1 MAKSTELFLSYIFN
15 MRPVKKRLRKTG
27 KNHIMAKTMAVN
39 AGSSS
44 LKFQLLE
51 MPAEQVIAQGVIE
64 RIGMD
69 DAIVTIKYGSEVQG
83 ERLIG
88 NSEDDGHI
96 VILKD
101 GKGHKYENVLAIKD
115 HQQAINF
122 MLQKLTDLG
131 IIEDFNE
138 ITGVGHRVVAG
149 GEWFN
154 HSVVVTDAVL
164 EKIDRLAD
172 YAPLHNPANAMGIR
186 AFQKLLPNALSVAVF
201 DTSFH
206 QTMPEENYLYPLPY
220 EYYTR
225 YGARKY
231 GAHGTSHRYVAS
243 RAATMLKQPLESL
256 KLITLHLGAGVSITA
271 IKDGKSLDT
280 SMGFSPLAG
289 VAMATRSGDVDTS
302 LVYYIQER
310 EGLSNDEMLTIL
322 NKKSGLLGLS
332 TISSDMRDLLDVQ
345 DTNDHARLAVDI
357 FVNRIVKYVGQYI
370 AEMGGVDALVF
381 TAGIGENSSPIRK
394 RIIDRLVYFGIQL
407 DSVANEKRGEET
419 EISTKDSQVK
429 ALLIPTNE
437 ELMIARDVEA
447 LK

>member
-1 MAKSTELFLSYIFN
+1 
-15 MRPVKKRLRKTG
+15 
-27 KNHIMAKTMAVN
+27 MAKTMAVN

-69 DAIVTIKYGSEVQG
+69 DAIVTIKYGAEIVA
-83 ERLIG
+83 ERLVG
-88 NSEDDGHI
+88 HSDDDEDHI
-96 VILKD
+96 TITKD
-101 GKGHKYENVLAIKD
+101 GKGKKYENVVPIKD

-131 IIEDFNE
+131 IIEDFQE

-154 HSVVVTDAVL
+154 HSVVVTDEVL
-164 EKIDRLAD
+164 AKIDRLAD

-206 QTMPEENYLYPLPY
+206 QTMPDVNYLYSMPY

-231 GAHGTSHRYVAS
+231 GAHGTSHRYVSA
-243 RAATMLKQPLESL
+243 RAAAMLGKDLKDL
-256 KLITLHLGAGVSITA
+256 KLITLHLGAGASITA
-271 IKDGKSLDT
+271 IKDGKSFDT

-289 VAMATRSGDVDTS
+289 VTMATRAGDVDPS

-310 EGLSNDEMLTIL
+310 EGLTNDEMLNVL
-322 NKKSGLLGLS
+322 NKKSGLLGIS

-345 DTNDHARLAVDI
+345 DTNEHAKLAINI
-357 FVNRIVKYVGQYI
+357 FINRVIKYVGQYV
-370 AEMGGVDALVF
+370 AEMNGVDAIVF
-381 TAGIGENSSPIRK
+381 TAGIGENSVPVRK
-394 RIIDRLVYFGIQL
+394 MIVDKLSYFGIKL
-407 DSVANEKRGEET
+407 DNEKNNVRGEEV
-419 EISTKDSQVK
+419 EISTSDSKVK

-437 ELMIARDVEA
+437 ELMIARDVES
-447 LK
+447 LKG

>member
-1 MAKSTELFLSYIFN
+1 
-15 MRPVKKRLRKTG
+15 
-27 KNHIMAKTMAVN
+27 MAKTMAVN

-69 DAIVTIKYGSEVQG
+69 DAIVTIKYGAEIVA
-83 ERLIG
+83 ERLVG
-88 NSEDDGHI
+88 HSDDDEDHI
-96 VILKD
+96 TITKD
-101 GKGHKYENVLAIKD
+101 GKGKKYENVVPIKD

-131 IIEDFNE
+131 IIEDFQE

-154 HSVVVTDAVL
+154 HSVVVADEVL
-164 EKIDRLAD
+164 AKIDRLAD

-186 AFQKLLPNALSVAVF
+186 AFQKLLPDALSVAVF

-206 QTMPEENYLYPLPY
+206 QTMPDVNYLYSMPY

-231 GAHGTSHRYVAS
+231 GAHGTSHRYVSA
-243 RAATMLKQPLESL
+243 RAAAMLGKDLKDL
-256 KLITLHLGAGVSITA
+256 KLITLHLGAGASITA
-271 IKDGKSLDT
+271 IKDGKSFDT

-289 VAMATRSGDVDTS
+289 VTMATRAGDVDPS

-310 EGLSNDEMLTIL
+310 EGLTNDEMLNVL
-322 NKKSGLLGLS
+322 NKKSGLLGIS

-345 DTNDHARLAVDI
+345 DTNEHAKLAINI
-357 FVNRIVKYVGQYI
+357 FINRVIKYVGQYV
-370 AEMGGVDALVF
+370 AEMNGVDAIVF
-381 TAGIGENSSPIRK
+381 TAGIGENSVPVRK
-394 RIIDRLVYFGIQL
+394 MIVDKLSYFGIKL
-407 DSVANEKRGEET
+407 DNEKNNVRGEEV
-419 EISTKDSQVK
+419 EISTSDSKVK

-437 ELMIARDVEA
+437 ELMIARDVES
-447 LK
+447 LKG

>member
-1 MAKSTELFLSYIFN
+1 M
-15 MRPVKKRLRKTG
+15 
-27 KNHIMAKTMAVN
+27 
-39 AGSSS
+39 
-44 LKFQLLE
+44 
-51 MPAEQVIAQGVIE
+51 
-64 RIGMD
+64 
-69 DAIVTIKYGSEVQG
+69 
-83 ERLIG
+83 
-88 NSEDDGHI
+88 
-96 VILKD
+96 
-101 GKGHKYENVLAIKD
+101 
-115 HQQAINF
+115 
-122 MLQKLTDLG
+122 
-131 IIEDFNE
+131 
-138 ITGVGHRVVAG
+138 
-149 GEWFN
+149 
-154 HSVVVTDAVL
+154 TDAVL

-394 RIIDRLVYFGIQL
+394 RIIDRLAYFGIQL

>member
-1 MAKSTELFLSYIFN
+1 
-15 MRPVKKRLRKTG
+15 
-27 KNHIMAKTMAVN
+27 MAKTMAVN

-69 DAIVTIKYGSEVQG
+69 DAIVTIKYGSEV
-83 ERLIG
+83 ERLIDD
-88 NSEDDGHI
+88 SEDENHI
-96 VILKD
+96 TLSKNGKD
-101 GKGHKYENVLAIKD
+101 KKYENVLAIKD

-154 HSVVVTDAVL
+154 HSVVVNDSVL

-186 AFQKLLPNALSVAVF
+186 AFQKLLPDALSVAVF

-206 QTMPEENYLYPLPY
+206 QSMPEENYLYSLPY

-231 GAHGTSHRYVAS
+231 GAHGTSHRYVAM
-243 RAATMLKQPLESL
+243 RAAEMLGKDLKSL
-256 KLITLHLGAGVSITA
+256 KLITLHLGAGASITA

-289 VAMATRSGDVDTS
+289 VTMATRSGDVDPS

-310 EGLSNDEMLTIL
+310 EGLSNDDMLNIL

-345 DTNDHARLAVDI
+345 DTNDHARLAVKI
-357 FVNRIVKYVGQYI
+357 FINRIIKYIGQYI
-370 AEMGGVDALVF
+370 AEMGGVDAIVF
-381 TAGIGENSSPIRK
+381 TAGIGENSIPVRQA
-394 RIIDRLVYFGIQL
+394 IIDKLEYFDVSL
-407 DSVANEKRGEET
+407 DVEANKIRGKEV
-419 EISTKDSQVK
+419 EISTKSSRVK

-437 ELMIARDVEA
+437 ELMIARDVES

>member
-1 MAKSTELFLSYIFN
+1 
-15 MRPVKKRLRKTG
+15 
-27 KNHIMAKTMAVN
+27 MAKTMAVN

-69 DAIVTIKYGSEVQG
+69 DAIVTIKYGAEIVA
-83 ERLIG
+83 ERLVG
-88 NSEDDGHI
+88 HSDDDEDHI
-96 VILKD
+96 TITKD
-101 GKGHKYENVLAIKD
+101 GKGKKYENVVPIKD

-131 IIEDFNE
+131 IIEDFQE

-154 HSVVVTDAVL
+154 HSVVVTDEVL
-164 EKIDRLAD
+164 AKIDRLAD

-186 AFQKLLPNALSVAVF
+186 AFQKLLPDALAVAVF

-206 QTMPEENYLYPLPY
+206 QTMPDVNYLYSMPY

-231 GAHGTSHRYVAS
+231 GAHGTSHRYVSA
-243 RAATMLKQPLESL
+243 RAAAMLGKDLKDL
-256 KLITLHLGAGVSITA
+256 KLITLHLGAGASITA
-271 IKDGKSLDT
+271 IKDGKSFDT

-289 VAMATRSGDVDTS
+289 VTMATRAGDVDPS

-310 EGLSNDEMLTIL
+310 EGLTNDEMLNVL
-322 NKKSGLLGLS
+322 NKKSGLLGIS

-345 DTNDHARLAVDI
+345 DTNEHAKLAINI
-357 FVNRIVKYVGQYI
+357 FINRVIKYVGQYV
-370 AEMGGVDALVF
+370 AEMNGVDAIVF
-381 TAGIGENSSPIRK
+381 TAGIGENSVPVRK
-394 RIIDRLVYFGIQL
+394 MIVDKLSYFGIKL
-407 DSVANEKRGEET
+407 DNEKNNVRGEEV
-419 EISTKDSQVK
+419 EISTSDSKVK

-437 ELMIARDVEA
+437 ELMIARDVES
-447 LK
+447 LKGQA

>member
-1 MAKSTELFLSYIFN
+1 
-15 MRPVKKRLRKTG
+15 
-27 KNHIMAKTMAVN
+27 MAKTMAVN

-69 DAIVTIKYGSEVQG
+69 DAIVTIKYGSEIEV
-83 ERLIG
+83 ERLVG
-88 NSEDDGHI
+88 NSEDDEHI
-96 VILKD
+96 TFAKN
-101 GKGHKYENVLAIKD
+101 GKGKKYENVLAIKD

-131 IIEDFNE
+131 IIQDFNE

-154 HSVVVTDAVL
+154 HSVVVTDSVL

-186 AFQKLLPNALSVAVF
+186 AFQKLLPDALSVAVF

-206 QTMPEENYLYPLPY
+206 QSMPEENFLYSLPY

-243 RAATMLKQPLESL
+243 RAAEMLGKDLKSL
-256 KLITLHLGAGVSITA
+256 KLITLHLGAGASITA

-289 VAMATRSGDVDTS
+289 VTMATRSGDVDPS

-310 EGLSNDEMLTIL
+310 EGLSNDEMLNIL

-345 DTNDHARLAVDI
+345 DTNDHARLAVKI
-357 FVNRIVKYVGQYI
+357 FINRIIKYIGQYI
-370 AEMGGVDALVF
+370 AEMGGVDAIVF
-381 TAGIGENSSPIRK
+381 TAGIGENSIPVRQAIVDK
-394 RIIDRLVYFGIQL
+394 LNYFDVAL
-407 DSVANEKRGEET
+407 DAEANKVRGKEI
-419 EISTKDSQVK
+419 EISTKESRVK

-437 ELMIARDVEA
+437 ELMIARDVES

>member
-1 MAKSTELFLSYIFN
+1 
-15 MRPVKKRLRKTG
+15 
-27 KNHIMAKTMAVN
+27 MAKTMAVN

-69 DAIVTIKYGSEVQG
+69 DAIVTIKYGSEV
-83 ERLIG
+83 ERLIDD
-88 NSEDDGHI
+88 SEDENHI
-96 VILKD
+96 TLSKNGKD
-101 GKGHKYENVLAIKD
+101 KKYENVLAIKD

-154 HSVVVTDAVL
+154 HSVVVNDSVL

-186 AFQKLLPNALSVAVF
+186 AFQKLLPDALSVAVF

-206 QTMPEENYLYPLPY
+206 QSMPEENYLYSLPY

-231 GAHGTSHRYVAS
+231 GAHGTSHRYVAM
-243 RAATMLKQPLESL
+243 RAAEMLGKDLKSL
-256 KLITLHLGAGVSITA
+256 KLITLHLGAGASITA

-289 VAMATRSGDVDTS
+289 VTMATRSGDVDPS

-310 EGLSNDEMLTIL
+310 EGLSNDDMLNIL

-345 DTNDHARLAVDI
+345 DTNDHARLAVNI
-357 FVNRIVKYVGQYI
+357 FINRIIKYIGQYI
-370 AEMGGVDALVF
+370 AEMGGVDAIVF
-381 TAGIGENSSPIRK
+381 TAGIGENSIPVRQA
-394 RIIDRLVYFGIQL
+394 IIDKLEYFDVSL
-407 DSVANEKRGEET
+407 DVEANKIRGKEV
-419 EISTKDSQVK
+419 EISTKSSRVK

-437 ELMIARDVEA
+437 ELMIARDVES

>member
-1 MAKSTELFLSYIFN
+1 
-15 MRPVKKRLRKTG
+15 
-27 KNHIMAKTMAVN
+27 MAKTMAVN

-69 DAIVTIKYGSEVQG
+69 DAIVTIKYGAEIVA
-83 ERLIG
+83 ERLVG
-88 NSEDDGHI
+88 HSDDDEDHI
-96 VILKD
+96 TITKD
-101 GKGHKYENVLAIKD
+101 GKGKKYENVVPIKD

-131 IIEDFNE
+131 IIEDFQE
-138 ITGVGHRVVAG
+138 IKGVGHRVVAG

-154 HSVVVTDAVL
+154 HSVVVTDEVL
-164 EKIDRLAD
+164 AKIDRLAD

-186 AFQKLLPNALSVAVF
+186 AFQKLLPDALSVAVF

-206 QTMPEENYLYPLPY
+206 QTMPDVNYLYSMPY

-231 GAHGTSHRYVAS
+231 GAHGTSHRYVSA
-243 RAATMLKQPLESL
+243 RAAAMLGKDLKDL
-256 KLITLHLGAGVSITA
+256 KLITLHLGAGASITA
-271 IKDGKSLDT
+271 IKDGKSFDT

-289 VAMATRSGDVDTS
+289 VTMATRAGDVDPS

-310 EGLSNDEMLTIL
+310 EGLTNDEMLNVL
-322 NKKSGLLGLS
+322 NKKSGLLGIS

-345 DTNDHARLAVDI
+345 DTNEHAKLAINI
-357 FVNRIVKYVGQYI
+357 FINRVIKYVGQYV
-370 AEMGGVDALVF
+370 AEMNGVDAIVF
-381 TAGIGENSSPIRK
+381 TAGIGENSVPVRK
-394 RIIDRLVYFGIQL
+394 MIVDKLSYFGIKL
-407 DSVANEKRGEET
+407 DNEKNNVRGEEV
-419 EISTKDSQVK
+419 EISTSDSKVK

-437 ELMIARDVEA
+437 ELMIARDVES
-447 LK
+447 LKG